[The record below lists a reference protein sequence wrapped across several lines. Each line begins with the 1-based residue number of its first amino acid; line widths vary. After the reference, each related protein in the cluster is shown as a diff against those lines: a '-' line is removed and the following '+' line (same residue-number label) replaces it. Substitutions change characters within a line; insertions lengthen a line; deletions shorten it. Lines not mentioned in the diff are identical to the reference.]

1 MWDFEHLPLSTAL
14 ATRYDFDWMLPSQCA
29 DKLASGEADIGLV
42 PIASL
47 ATIPGLRILPGCT
60 IASKGRVRSLLL
72 VRRANRSLANLR
84 SVAAD
89 TASRT
94 TLAYA
99 RILFH
104 QWGNSDV
111 PFVPMAADLDAM
123 LDRADAAIVIGDP
136 ALMALEEQ
144 ANRFERT
151 GEELVYHDLAQE
163 WKALTG
169 LPFVSAVWGVAGNF
183 HLDRLSEDFIRSR
196 DQGLKNIDA
205 LVTEWTRQIP
215 LSEETIRAYLTTN
228 IHYVLDEECID
239 GISGFFRMKRGAG
252 ADIFLKTLEKVRTAV
267 PGIALRT
274 SFIVGFP
281 GESPSDFQIL
291 EEFISEARFDWLGV
305 FNYSDEEG
313 SGAFLLDAKVPKRTI
328 DSRQRRLM
336 KLQQSISKR
345 AKQQWVGREL
355 VLLAEGESEET
366 PMLWEGRTQFHAPEI
381 DGKVYINDFGELES
395 LEAGRFYKA
404 EITEAH
410 EYDVIARVV
419 SGPL

>member
-1 MWDFEHLPLSTAL
+1 LRVAAIRFLNPAPLMWDFEHLPLSTAL
-14 ATRYDFDWMLPSQCA
+14 ATRYDFDSMLPSQCA

-228 IHYVLDEECID
+228 IHYVLDEECRE
-239 GISGFFRMKRGAG
+239 GISGFFRMA
-252 ADIFLKTLEKVRTAV
+252 AD
-267 PGIALRT
+267 
-274 SFIVGFP
+274 
-281 GESPSDFQIL
+281 
-291 EEFISEARFDWLGV
+291 LGV
-305 FNYSDEEG
+305 LPRYDFSMP
-313 SGAFLLDAKVPKRTI
+313 AI
-328 DSRQRRLM
+328 SR
-336 KLQQSISKR
+336 
-345 AKQQWVGREL
+345 
-355 VLLAEGESEET
+355 
-366 PMLWEGRTQFHAPEI
+366 
-381 DGKVYINDFGELES
+381 
-395 LEAGRFYKA
+395 
-404 EITEAH
+404 
-410 EYDVIARVV
+410 
-419 SGPL
+419 